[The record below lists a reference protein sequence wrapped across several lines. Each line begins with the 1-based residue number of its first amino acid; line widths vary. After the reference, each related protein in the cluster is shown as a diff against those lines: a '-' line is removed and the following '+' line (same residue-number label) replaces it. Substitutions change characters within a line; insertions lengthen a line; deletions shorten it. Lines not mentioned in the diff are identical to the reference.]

1 MNTRR
6 YTLALF
12 AALSIPA
19 IGSSQSLSYPATKT
33 VPQVDVYFGDT
44 VPDPYRWLEQE
55 NAPETAKWVED
66 ENKVTFAYLEKIPF
80 RAAVKSRLEKLY
92 NYPRYGTPS
101 RKGEYFTFTK
111 NNGLQNQSVLYIQK
125 GLDGEASVLLDPNK
139 FSANGT
145 SSLAGFARSKDG
157 RYAAYGISTGGS
169 DWRELHV
176 MEVQTRKPLPE
187 VIKWAKVTGIDWA
200 GDGLLQRIRCSER
213 FECAD
218 VEERGTQGLLPSH
231 RHAAITGRAG
241 LRGQGKSAAVP
252 QREHH

>member
-169 DWRELHV
+169 DWRDPQATARRHQVGKGYGNRLG
-176 MEVQTRKPLPE
+176 RRRF
-187 VIKWAKVTGIDWA
+187 
-200 GDGLLQRIRCSER
+200 LLQRIRCSER